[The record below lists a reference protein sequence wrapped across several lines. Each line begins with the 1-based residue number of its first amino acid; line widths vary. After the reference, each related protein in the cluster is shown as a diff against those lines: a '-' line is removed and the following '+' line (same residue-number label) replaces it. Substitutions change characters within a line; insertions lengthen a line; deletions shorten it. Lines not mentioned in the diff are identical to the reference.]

1 MIVELFIVGQALS
14 NFMRSTSGVSPRRPF
29 GTASTTSQEC
39 PRPATPPSAV
49 IDIPF
54 EQVSVFHDLGLL
66 IPTTA
71 ADQAVV
77 TPRPITLDATLT
89 SAEAALAYT
98 SAATGVPEDMS
109 VRIATGR
116 L

>member
-1 MIVELFIVGQALS
+1 MIVELFIVGQALQ
-14 NFMRSTSGVSPRRPF
+14 NFLRGDSGFVSPFSRT
-29 GTASTTSQEC
+29 TAATSQA
-39 PRPATPPSAV
+39 PRIARPPSAT

-54 EQVSVFHDLGLL
+54 EQVEVFHDLGLL

-71 ADQAVV
+71 TNGAVV
-77 TPRPITLDATLT
+77 TPRPITLNGTLT

-98 SAATGVPEDMS
+98 GAATGVPESMA

>member
-1 MIVELFIVGQALS
+1 MIIELFIVGQALQK
-14 NFMRSTSGVSPRRPF
+14 FLRGDSGFVSPFKR
-29 GTASTTSQEC
+29 GTTTPTSQC
-39 PRPATPPSAV
+39 PRIASAPSAV
-49 IDIPF
+49 LDIPL
-54 EQVSVFHDLGLL
+54 EQVSVFHEAGLL

-71 ADQAVV
+71 ANGAAV

-98 SAATGVPEDMS
+98 SAATGVPEPMS